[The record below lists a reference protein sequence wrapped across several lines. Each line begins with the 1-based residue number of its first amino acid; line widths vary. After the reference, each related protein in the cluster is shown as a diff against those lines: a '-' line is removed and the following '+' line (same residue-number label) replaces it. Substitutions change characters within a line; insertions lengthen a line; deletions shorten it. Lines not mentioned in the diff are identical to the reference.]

1 MGNKVLIIFTGGTIA
16 MKIDTNIGAAIPALN
31 EDELFSMAKSI
42 HNLVELESI
51 NFSNLPSPHI
61 TPNLMM
67 DLANLVKE
75 NIQREDLA
83 SIVITHGTDTLEETA
98 YLLDLCV
105 DSPKPIVVTGAMRNF
120 SELGYDG
127 SSNLSA
133 AICTAISP
141 ESRNKGVLVVMNN
154 EVNSATEVTKTNTL
168 SLNTFQSTEFGPLG
182 IVDNDEVIYYRDIIA
197 KQHIDTNK
205 IETKVAL
212 IKAVPGMESDILD
225 FHIDS
230 GYKGIVIESLGRGNL
245 PPEMIAGIQR
255 AQENHIPI
263 VMVSRCN
270 TGRVLDSYGYEGGG
284 RHLRKLGIIFGGNL
298 PGQKIRIKLML
309 ALGLTDKIKEIRNI
323 LERDIL

>member
-31 EDELFSMAKSI
+31 QDELFAMIKSI
-42 HNLVELESI
+42 NNLVELESI

-61 TPNLMM
+61 SPDIMM
-67 DLANLVKE
+67 DLAKLVKE
-75 NIQREDLA
+75 NIKRDDIS
-83 SIVITHGTDTLEETA
+83 SIIITHGTDTLEETA
-98 YLLDLCV
+98 YLLDLIV
-105 DSPKPIVVTGAMRNF
+105 ETPKPIVVVGAMRNY

-141 ESRNKGVLVVMNN
+141 ESRDKGVLVVMNN

-197 KQHIDTNK
+197 KQHINTDR
-205 IETKVAL
+205 IEKKVAL
-212 IKAVPGMESDILD
+212 IKSVPGMESDILD
-225 FHIDS
+225 FYVDS
-230 GYKGIVIESLGRGNL
+230 GYKGIIVESLGRGNL
-245 PPEMIAGIQR
+245 PPEMVPGIKR
-255 AQENHIPI
+255 AIDNKLPV

-270 TGRVLDSYGYEGGG
+270 TGRVLDTYGYEGGG
-284 RHLRKLGIIFGGNL
+284 RHLRNLGVIFGGNL

-309 ALGLTDKIKEIRNI
+309 ALGLTNDIKEIRSI

>member
-31 EDELFSMAKSI
+31 QDELFAMIKSI
-42 HNLVELESI
+42 NNLVELESI

-61 TPNLMM
+61 SPDIMM
-67 DLANLVKE
+67 DLAKLVKE
-75 NIQREDLA
+75 NIKRDDIS
-83 SIVITHGTDTLEETA
+83 SIIVTHGTDTLEETA
-98 YLLDLCV
+98 YLLDLV
-105 DSPKPIVVTGAMRNF
+105 VETPKPIVVVGAMRNY

-197 KQHIDTNK
+197 KQHINTDK
-205 IETKVAL
+205 IEKKVAL
-212 IKAVPGMESDILD
+212 IKSVPGMESDILD
-225 FHIDS
+225 FYVDS
-230 GYKGIVIESLGRGNL
+230 GYKGIVVESLGRGNL
-245 PPEMIAGIQR
+245 PPEMVPGIKR
-255 AQENHIPI
+255 AIDNKLPV

-270 TGRVLDSYGYEGGG
+270 TGRVLDTYGYEGGG
-284 RHLRKLGIIFGGNL
+284 RHLRNLGVIFGGNL

-309 ALGLTDKIKEIRNI
+309 ALGLTNNIKDIRSI